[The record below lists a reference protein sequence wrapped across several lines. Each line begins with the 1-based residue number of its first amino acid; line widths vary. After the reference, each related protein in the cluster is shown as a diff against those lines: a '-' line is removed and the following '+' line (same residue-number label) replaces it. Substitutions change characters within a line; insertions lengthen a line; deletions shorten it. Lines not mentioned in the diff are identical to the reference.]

1 MDKERVNPRCQ
12 VYPCL
17 SHIWSYGHMAQYWP
31 YGQRWLRELSSIQ
44 APVKASVEVFLVET
58 KEKLFLCPVK
68 NEGWGEKHNSG
79 VVETYNSG
87 VLKVD

>member
-1 MDKERVNPRCQ
+1 MTKSELTPDVRFTRV
-12 VYPCL
+12 
-17 SHIWSYGHMAQYWP
+17 WSYGHMAQYGPIWP